1 MELNNKLRE
10 VDEQMSA
17 NPAYLSRVSI
27 QVVALL
33 CRLRRSCALLR
44 LCPHLLRA
52 DKANVRETEPLKGQ
66 VGQECCQK
74 PLVVHVVVL
83 TTVLTWN
90 THP

>member
-33 CRLRRSCALLR
+33 C
-44 LCPHLLRA
+44 
-52 DKANVRETEPLKGQ
+52 G
-66 VGQECCQK
+66 
-74 PLVVHVVVL
+74 
-83 TTVLTWN
+83 
-90 THP
+90 